1 MLARELSYLLTIMI
15 LFVALLISNGRAT
28 SHAITQDSAIRLCET
43 ASRILDSRI
52 KELSLQI
59 EVANKERDRLIGLQP
74 KPME

>member
-1 MLARELSYLLTIMI
+1 MQAREFSYLLTILI

-43 ASRILDSRI
+43 ASRLLDNRI

-59 EVANKERDRLIGLQP
+59 EVANNERDRLLGLHP